1 MRCTIRKDSLRLP
14 ARIVF
19 GAAIAIA
26 ACHNANADFV
36 PFTIRNASAGGAA
49 PVINSVAGGGWEFVI
64 SEGGQKAALGSN
76 DINGTTVGN
85 ILSVKITRT
94 DDHTRFNSTPPA
106 NGQYTAPYLNLWV
119 TDGLGDFAILSDVS
133 AELNGKY
140 DNGYDFS
147 FADLSGMTAWVYET
161 SNSAWLANGGGHT
174 FADFASLTI
183 QGPTAFGWAGTGA
196 PHVLGTNV
204 TYGVNWVFGDTL
216 SNYVSGGA
224 NDVGYIVS
232 DAGAA
237 AVPEPGSVVLFLTVL
252 GGIGVMSRR
261 RGAKA

>member
-1 MRCTIRKDSLRLP
+1 MTCTIRKDSLRLP

-26 ACHNANADFV
+26 ACHNANADFL
-36 PFTIRNASAGGAA
+36 PFTIRDA
-49 PVINSVAGGGWEFVI
+49 PVINNVAGGGWEFVI
-64 SEGGQKAALGSN
+64 SAGGQKAALGSN
-76 DINGTTVGN
+76 DINGTTVGD
-85 ILSVKITRT
+85 IASVKITRT
-94 DDHTRFNSTPPA
+94 DDHTRFDSTPPA
-106 NGQYTAPYLNLWV
+106 NGQFTAPYLNLWV

-133 AELNGKY
+133 AELNSKY

-147 FADLSGMTAWVYET
+147 FADLSSMTAWVYES
-161 SNSAWLANGGGHT
+161 SNITRLPDGGGHT
-174 FADFASLTI
+174 FADFASWTI
-183 QGPTAFGWAGTGA
+183 QGPTTFPWAGTGA

-216 SNYVSGGA
+216 SNYVSG
-224 NDVGYIVS
+224 DVGYRVS

-237 AVPEPGSVVLFLTVL
+237 TVPEPGSVVLFLTVL